1 MAARH
6 KSGLS
11 AVVLPHFDI
20 KHHMTFDL
28 LVPGWYLQDV
38 LFPDLE
44 SQSNIFCLLA
54 NRLPPQVVTILVVQL
69 FRLLYRFWYPDP
81 RLVSLNP
88 VLGFDFS
95 NYLVAFLQ
103 HIRNPPGKC
112 QFHRYSRT
120 NSFRSFSAIQFI
132 LPSFHCTRSSH
143 PIVVSCRLL
152 VPVLVV
158 MKASC
163 CFTSLPVVR

>member
-28 LVPGWYLQDV
+28 LVPGWYLRDV

-54 NRLPPQVVTILVVQL
+54 IASHH
-69 FRLLYRFWYPDP
+69 RLLPFWW
-81 RLVSLNP
+81 S
-88 VLGFDFS
+88 
-95 NYLVAFLQ
+95 
-103 HIRNPPGKC
+103 
-112 QFHRYSRT
+112 
-120 NSFRSFSAIQFI
+120 NSF
-132 LPSFHCTRSSH
+132 
-143 PIVVSCRLL
+143 
-152 VPVLVV
+152 
-158 MKASC
+158 ASC
-163 CFTSLPVVR
+163 TDFGIRTPDL